1 MIAHVSLL
9 ADDDNLLWRSFVIEK
24 KISPKINLELEQSS
38 RFYEQISKIKQSF
51 SEINIS
57 YKINNNFKIEIPYRY
72 AIFEKKTKSRLA
84 LSTTINH
91 TDNLLN
97 IKLANASPV
106 KGAKNGKSPKGRD

>member
-1 MIAHVSLL
+1 MIAHVLLL

-91 TDNLLN
+91 
-97 IKLANASPV
+97 
-106 KGAKNGKSPKGRD
+106 KNKKNTFR